1 MTGSWIN
8 ATWSEKVIALINN
21 SWSWGR
27 GTPLASFLLWGSHCH
42 VRVMG
47 HSSAVAQ
54 QLARRPLSKGTTV
67 CFGHRWLQINK
78 MDDTIWIRTWNTP
91 WYLFSPSDTVIECDP
106 PVDDGDTV
114 FFFLNSNN
122 SIFLHLGVTQSRA
135 VRVSSYLLV
144 PQNSGSRHTSPILIP
159 IYWRVAPLRASEAAH
174 FESSHSSI
182 FALAVAMP
190 PARNQFDN

>member
-106 PVDDGDTV
+106 PVDDGDAV
-114 FFFLNSNN
+114 FFSWIVIIQYFFTSVW
-122 SIFLHLGVTQSRA
+122 HRA
-135 VRVSSYLLV
+135 ARYVF
-144 PQNSGSRHTSPILIP
+144 PHTC
-159 IYWRVAPLRASEAAH
+159 W
-174 FESSHSSI
+174 SHRI
-182 FALAVAMP
+182 QAVATLL
-190 PARNQFDN
+190 QF